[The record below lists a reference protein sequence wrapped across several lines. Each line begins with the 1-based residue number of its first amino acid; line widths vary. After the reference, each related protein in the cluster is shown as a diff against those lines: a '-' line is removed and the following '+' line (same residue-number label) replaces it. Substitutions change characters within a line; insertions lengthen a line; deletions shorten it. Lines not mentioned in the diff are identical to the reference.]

1 MLFFWNRIS
10 LSLCVLYEAILH
22 KSQRAG
28 PQHKLFLDMYKNN
41 YERKFES
48 MEERKEKNKA
58 RSKRGITLIA
68 LIITV
73 VIMLIL
79 AGVAISS
86 IISDNGLFAKI
97 GKAKEEYE
105 IASEREMLELTLF
118 SSTLDLSEYNIGKKL
133 YDRTIENSNKW
144 DVVYDYEKDTV
155 YGTNWNYIEKN
166 TNIEDYGNTKYN
178 WVVNNKTNEIILL
191 KEENYRE
198 LSYLSSVGV
207 TENLIFNID
216 SSIISNETEETIG
229 NVLGENVELRNFNWT
244 EESGLTSSSFNFDGI
259 DDYIKIRYDNEEE
272 KNTLAQNGFTF
283 EFYGIL
289 NPGKSYDATGTEI
302 DYSFKGVFSYGYED
316 EINKAPSF
324 RFGTHSNYIKWNA
337 GFFNIASDF
346 SENVAPW
353 NMIYDMRESVYGK
366 EIYYTITLDTS
377 RSYEKDGEIY
387 YYQTLYVNGEIKYEG
402 GYNKKS
408 WDDFINTRLDDLTHF
423 YIGKS
428 TMGHTNWWH
437 YMQMNAYTFRLYN
450 RALTAEEVKEN
461 YDVSVAYHNLLF

>member
-1 MLFFWNRIS
+1 M
-10 LSLCVLYEAILH
+10 
-22 KSQRAG
+22 K
-28 PQHKLFLDMYKNN
+28 
-41 YERKFES
+41 
-48 MEERKEKNKA
+48 ERKEKNKA

-155 YGTNWNYIEKN
+155 YGTDWNYIEKD
-166 TNIEDYGNTKYN
+166 TSIEDYGNTKYN

-191 KEENYRE
+191 KEGNYRE

-216 SSIISNETEETIG
+216 SSIISNETEETIE

-289 NPGKSYDATGTEI
+289 NPGKSYDADGNEI
-302 DYSFKGVFSYGYED
+302 DYNYKGIFCYGYED
-316 EINKAPSF
+316 ETKRQAAF
-324 RFGTHSNYIKWNA
+324 RLGGDNDTIAWNT
-337 GFFNIASDF
+337 GSTNVIHDF
-346 SENVAPW
+346 SQSNSPW
-353 NMIYDMRESVYGK
+353 NIRYNIGEANQS
-366 EIYYTITLDTS
+366 DT
-377 RSYEKDGEIY
+377 EWK
-387 YYQTLYVNGEIKYEG
+387 LVPVLA
-402 GYNKKS
+402 KKAS
-408 WDDFINTRLDDLTHF
+408 
-423 YIGKS
+423 K
-428 TMGHTNWWH
+428 M
-437 YMQMNAYTFRLYN
+437 
-450 RALTAEEVKEN
+450 
-461 YDVSVAYHNLLF
+461 

>member
-1 MLFFWNRIS
+1 M
-10 LSLCVLYEAILH
+10 
-22 KSQRAG
+22 K
-28 PQHKLFLDMYKNN
+28 
-41 YERKFES
+41 ERKVKS
-48 MEERKEKNKA
+48 RVRNK
-58 RSKRGITLIA
+58 KGITLIA

-155 YGTNWNYIEKN
+155 YGTYWNYIEKN
-166 TNIEDYGNTKYN
+166 TSIEDYGNTKYN
-178 WVVNNKTNEIILL
+178 WVVNNKTNEIVLL
-191 KEENYRE
+191 EEGNYRE

-289 NPGKSYDATGTEI
+289 NPGKSYDAAGEEI
-302 DYSFKGVFSYGYED
+302 ESRYKGLFCYGYED
-316 EINKAPSF
+316 ETKKQTRL
-324 RFGTHSNYIKWNA
+324 RFGILEEQYIMWNLA
-337 GFFNIASDF
+337 FFNLESDF
-346 SENVAPW
+346 SQLNYPW
-353 NMIYDMRESVYGK
+353 NILYDMEENIYDN
-366 EIYYTITLDTS
+366 EIYYTVTLDTS

-408 WDDFINTRLDDLTHF
+408 WDDFINKNLDDLTHF

-428 TMGHTNWWH
+428 TMTEVNRWH
-437 YMQMNAYTFRLYN
+437 YMKMNAYTFRLYN

-461 YDVSVAYHNLLF
+461 YDVSVAYHNLL